1 MPVDGLNN
9 LLRTLGP
16 GRLAAMALVVLG
28 LPALLYYAS
37 TRLTTPALGLLYS
50 DLEMAESAEIVERLQ
65 SQNVRF
71 ELRDGGRTILVPQEQ
86 VSALRVGLAGEG
98 LGGSIVG
105 YEIFDRGE
113 TLGTTSFVQNV
124 NRLRAIEGELAR
136 TIREIDAVSSA
147 RVHIVLP
154 ERQLFGRQ
162 QREPSASIVLRTGR
176 GGVTNSQV
184 AAIQYLVASAVPGL
198 TPQKVSIVD
207 QSGAL
212 LARSSDTDAAENF
225 LASAED
231 RRRTFESRLRTQIES
246 LLERTVGV
254 GRVRAEVSAEMDLN
268 RITTNEEIYDPDS
281 QVVRSSS
288 TVEETSRDEE
298 GLSGEVTVGNNLP
311 DGEEGEAE
319 DDGSLSTSGRTEEVV
334 NYEISRTVRTQ
345 VKEGGEIQRISVAV
359 LVDGSYTTAADG
371 TTVYQPRSEAE
382 LERLAALVR
391 SAIGFDAERG
401 DTVEVVN
408 LQFVTPEPAELAPE
422 PDSFLGLNSAD
433 LFGLVEKIV
442 FGIVIIL
449 ALLLIVRPIV
459 NRLLAAT
466 EPVPAADGPQQLE
479 THIGAAPAIAGPD
492 PTRNITP
499 ELAAA
504 AAAGDPDAAATVAAA
519 KEAGVISE
527 QGLSIDAEIDVAR
540 VEGRVQDSALKK
552 VGEIVQGH
560 PEEAAAI
567 VRQWLYSD

>member
-154 ERQLFGRQ
+154 ERQMFGRQ
-162 QREPSASIVLRTGR
+162 EREPSASIVLRTGR
-176 GGVTNSQV
+176 GGVTSSQV

-212 LARSSDTDAAENF
+212 LARSSDADAAENF

-254 GRVRAEVSAEMDLN
+254 GRVRAEVSADMDLN

-288 TVEETSRDEE
+288 TIEETSRDEE

-311 DGEEGEAE
+311 DGEEGEAG
-319 DDGSLSTSGRTEEVV
+319 DDTNLSTTGRTEEVV

-359 LVDGSYTTAADG
+359 LVDGSYTTAEDG
-371 TTVYQPRSEAE
+371 TTVYQPRSDAD

-408 LQFVTPEPAELAPE
+408 LQFVTPEAVEPAPE
-422 PDSFLGLNSAD
+422 PESFLGLNSSD
-433 LFGLVEKIV
+433 LLGLVEKIV

-449 ALLLIVRPIV
+449 ALLLIVRPII
-459 NRLLAAT
+459 NRLLATT

-519 KEAGVISE
+519 KEAGVIAE